1 MNGPF
6 TECGQGSEKPTGNG
20 ESQGKQQPEA
30 LPPLGQKQ
38 CGHWNSG
45 EGWLQQSGC
54 PHDKKEYTLTLTACL
69 LGPGTVLNTLTRLS
83 HVYGVSIAIR
93 PIRQVGRLGPRCPL
107 TL

>member
-6 TECGQGSEKPTGNG
+6 TESGQGSEKPTGNG

-30 LPPLGQKQ
+30 LPRLGQKQ

-54 PHDKKEYTLTLTACL
+54 P
-69 LGPGTVLNTLTRLS
+69 TRQEGVHTNIDCMPARAGHCPK
-83 HVYGVSIAIR
+83 HVNSVKS
-93 PIRQVGRLGPRCPL
+93 RLWG
-107 TL
+107 

>member
-6 TECGQGSEKPTGNG
+6 TESGQGSEKPTGNG

-45 EGWLQQSGC
+45 EG
-54 PHDKKEYTLTLTACL
+54 
-69 LGPGTVLNTLTRLS
+69 
-83 HVYGVSIAIR
+83 
-93 PIRQVGRLGPRCPL
+93 
-107 TL
+107 